1 MEFDCGRMLVYSIER
16 ICFCPQALCQSGL
29 AADRF
34 RNHNAEICQNLGLPC
49 IDTDFLPDTFRE
61 LVYNRDPI
69 YRSVIFDELTP
80 AGLIRERKEALDHGI
95 GLRSLRSFDAHLEP
109 HFFQL
114 LFKTGDAAPP
124 NEPNRSGSETKLARN
139 VCVGPRRSLEEQ
151 HANHLLTPRR
161 KL

>member
-80 AGLIRERKEALDHGI
+80 AGLIRKRQEALDQGI
-95 GLRSLRSFDAHLEP
+95 GIRSLSSFEAHLLP
-109 HFFQL
+109 HFSQL
-114 LFKTGDAAPP
+114 HCNKAEAAPP
-124 NEPNRSGSETKLARN
+124 CLP
-139 VCVGPRRSLEEQ
+139 
-151 HANHLLTPRR
+151 H
-161 KL
+161 